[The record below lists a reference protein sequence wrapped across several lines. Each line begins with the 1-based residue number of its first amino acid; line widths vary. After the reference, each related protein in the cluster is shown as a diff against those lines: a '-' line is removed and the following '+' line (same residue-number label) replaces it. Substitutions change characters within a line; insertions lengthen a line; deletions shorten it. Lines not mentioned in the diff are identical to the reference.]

1 MQKITSITYKE
12 KTSYGY
18 ASGRLRV
25 LETRLLNKASI
36 GRLLEADTAREVLRL
51 LAEGDYGIALSEF
64 SDPADFEKALEIEMK
79 RTYALIDELSHDPDL
94 TQIFRIRWD
103 FHNLKVLL
111 KASYLKDLS
120 PNTDDILVK
129 FGTIPIEDIKLT
141 IEPEAEKK
149 GNTLPDYLIIALE
162 DARDKYDSSQN
173 PQMID
178 IVIDNHLY
186 NFIYARVADYVNPFL
201 KGYFEA
207 FADLNNIRN
216 FIRVKILGGSIK
228 ILDAVLLPHGTLAK
242 KLFLQQ
248 YEETI
253 ENFVADM
260 VESDLTRTPYVGLV
274 AEAVRGWEENHS
286 LAEFEKLID
295 NYLINYIKPA
305 KYIIFGVEPLIAYLL
320 AKENEIKLIRI
331 IMTGKINDLPIEIIN
346 ERLRDTYA

>member
-149 GNTLPDYLIIALE
+149 GNTL
-162 DARDKYDSSQN
+162 
-173 PQMID
+173 
-178 IVIDNHLY
+178 LY